1 MREIQVINFND
12 KMYPEKLRKLKNPPL
27 KLYAVGNIDLL
38 KKPSL
43 AIVGTRNI
51 TEYGKK
57 NCKNFAQKIVQNDI
71 PIVSGMAIGTDTIAH
86 KTVLEFGGETIAVL
100 AGGFEHIF
108 PKENLPLFEQI
119 VLQNGLV
126 ITEYPPNDDVKSE
139 RFLERNRIVSGLSE
153 GVLVIEAAHRSGTSV
168 TAKHAYSQGKIV
180 MALPGRLDNPY
191 GIGVNKLIQTGA
203 KLVTDIEDILKL
215 FPQFTHKLRK
225 KILPKQETIFALEV
239 KKEYQEIVKILKNKT
254 LSAEEIRQQTQTK
267 DLRQTLNLLVTM
279 ELEGLIDQEI
289 GSGYYLKGE
298 KSD

>member
-1 MREIQVINFND
+1 MKEIQVINFND

-57 NCKNFAQKIVQNDI
+57 NCKNFAQKIGQNDI

-215 FPQFTHKLRK
+215 FPQFTHKLGK